1 MASQSLISAVNS
13 YDNYIQRKG
22 IDEQVID
29 AYIEACRVAINGE
42 KDITYGLQITNR
54 SKGII
59 ERFCMERTG
68 GTIWDLEK
76 YSFANKTHYSLTDKL
91 YDALLLEAQNKV
103 VDSAY
108 RYLERKENLESGS
121 ICHVESNFL
130 KSVSWMPFKA

>member
-59 ERFCMERTG
+59 ERFCMDRTG
-68 GTIWDLEK
+68 GRILDLENT
-76 YSFANKTHYSLTDKL
+76 ANNMKKNT
-91 YDALLLEAQNKV
+91 ALLMTITK
-103 VDSAY
+103 
-108 RYLERKENLESGS
+108 R
-121 ICHVESNFL
+121 F
-130 KSVSWMPFKA
+130 

>member
-29 AYIEACRVAINGE
+29 AYIEACRVAINSE

-54 SKGII
+54 SKGIV

-68 GTIWDLEK
+68 GTIWDIK
-76 YSFANKTHYSLTDKL
+76 NAY
-91 YDALLLEAQNKV
+91 V
-103 VDSAY
+103 VDEPKGEEQIEEGEY
-108 RYLERKENLESGS
+108 CKQTILGEDWYIGQYYWKMDNGKYLCMDFE
-121 ICHVESNFL
+121 I
-130 KSVSWMPFKA
+130 

>member
-59 ERFCMERTG
+59 ERFCMDRTG
-68 GTIWDLEK
+68 GRICLRRTLLFP
-76 YSFANKTHYSLTDKL
+76 FALHPSDRYEIRTRVTTVKGWCLTT
-91 YDALLLEAQNKV
+91 
-103 VDSAY
+103 
-108 RYLERKENLESGS
+108 
-121 ICHVESNFL
+121 
-130 KSVSWMPFKA
+130 

>member
-54 SKGII
+54 SKGIV
-59 ERFCMERTG
+59 ERFAWKGQEV
-68 GTIWDLEK
+68 E
-76 YSFANKTHYSLTDKL
+76 YLT
-91 YDALLLEAQNKV
+91 
-103 VDSAY
+103 
-108 RYLERKENLESGS
+108 
-121 ICHVESNFL
+121 L
-130 KSVSWMPFKA
+130 KIQPTT

>member
-54 SKGII
+54 SKGIV
-59 ERFCMERTG
+59 ERFCMEKTG
-68 GTIWDLEK
+68 GTIWDLDDVPDV
-76 YSFANKTHYSLTDKL
+76 F
-91 YDALLLEAQNKV
+91 
-103 VDSAY
+103 
-108 RYLERKENLESGS
+108 
-121 ICHVESNFL
+121 SNFAL
-130 KSVSWMPFKA
+130 RITNGNRVAKVEAIQNPFSFGRRY

>member
-42 KDITYGLQITNR
+42 KDITYGLHITNR
-54 SKGII
+54 SKGIV

-91 YDALLLEAQNKV
+91 YWKHKIRLWTVPTAIWK
-103 VDSAY
+103 
-108 RYLERKENLESGS
+108 RKENLESGS

-130 KSVSWMPFKA
+130 KLVSWMPFKA